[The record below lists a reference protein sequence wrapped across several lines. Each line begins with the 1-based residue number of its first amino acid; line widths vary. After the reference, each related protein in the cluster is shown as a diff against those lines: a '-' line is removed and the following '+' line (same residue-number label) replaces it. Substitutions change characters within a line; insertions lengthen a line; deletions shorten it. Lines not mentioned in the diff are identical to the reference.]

1 MPKEAIRID
10 QVNQTVWFP
19 AVTVDD
25 GLVVE
30 LFDKTADEK
39 RQDKYDKVLRTGS
52 YAYLEERIGTFL
64 GTTATTIGAEFEHL
78 KLLFDRHQQSM
89 VTPEKGAIG
98 EDAVVSALEVVVDN
112 RGWDDV
118 ITETGGVGGA
128 LDGVK
133 KNVNK
138 TGDVVAHIGGP
149 DGPPLA
155 IEVKFD
161 GSTKLGDVAD
171 AKHQQNRA
179 DTAWSQ
185 IIEAAAN
192 REAGLA
198 MIVFDKGSASPN
210 VLAAVEDVAWLEGA
224 GLVVMVDAKRGDFRN
239 LVVVY
244 TFARSL
250 LLAAARPDL
259 QPELL
264 AVVVS
269 RALNEVKRCL
279 GVRKHVKAI
288 VESAEELLKDLG
300 QSEAALESIVEL
312 LGSIDADNPLG
323 AAELFTLHRGEDV
336 REALTRQDKELEN
349 LGKD

>member
-39 RQDKYDKVLRTGS
+39 RQDLYDKVLRTGS
-52 YAYLEERIGTFL
+52 YAYLEDRIGTFL

-89 VTPEKGAIG
+89 VTAEKGAIG
-98 EDAVVSALEVVVDN
+98 EDAVAAALEMVVGG
-112 RGWDDV
+112 RGWGDV
-118 ITETGGVGGA
+118 IIETGGVGGA
-128 LDGVK
+128 LDDGA
-133 KNVNK
+133 NK
-138 TGDVVAHIGGP
+138 TGDVVARVGGP
-149 DGPPLA
+149 DGPRLA

-161 GSTKLGDVAD
+161 KKVTLGEVDD
-171 AKHQQNRA
+171 AKHQNNRA

-185 IIEAAAN
+185 IVEAAAN

-198 MIVFDKGSASPN
+198 MIVVDQGSASSS

-224 GLVVMVDAKRGDFRN
+224 GLVVLVDAERGDFRN
-239 LVVVY
+239 LVVAY

-279 GVRKHVKAI
+279 AARKHVKAI
-288 VESAEELLKDLG
+288 VKSAEELLKELG

-312 LGSIDADNPLG
+312 LGSIDANNPLG

-336 REALTRQDKELEN
+336 RGALTRQAKELEN

>member
-1 MPKEAIRID
+1 MAKKAIRID
-10 QVNQTVWFP
+10 QANETVTFP
-19 AVTVDD
+19 ETTVVDR
-25 GLVVE
+25 LVVE
-30 LFDKTADEK
+30 LFDNADSGE
-39 RQDKYDKVLRTGS
+39 RQDLYDKVLRMGS
-52 YAYLEERIGTFL
+52 YAYLEDRIGTFL

-89 VTPEKGAIG
+89 VTAEKGAIG
-98 EDAVVSALEVVVDN
+98 EDAVASALEMVVGG

-118 ITETGGVGGA
+118 ITETGGIGGA
-128 LDGVK
+128 LDDGA
-133 KNVNK
+133 NK
-138 TGDVVAHIGGP
+138 TGDVVAHVGGP
-149 DGPPLA
+149 DGPRLA

-161 GSTKLGDVAD
+161 GNMPLGDVAD
-171 AKHQQNRA
+171 AKHQQRRA

-185 IIEAAAN
+185 IVEAAAN
-192 REAGLA
+192 REAGMT
-198 MIVFDKGSASPN
+198 MIVVDEGSASSS
-210 VLAAVEDVAWLEGA
+210 VAGAVEDVAWLEGA
-224 GLVVMVDAKRGDFRN
+224 GLVVMVDVERGDFRN
-239 LVVVY
+239 LVVAY

-269 RALNEVKRCL
+269 RALTEVKRCL
-279 GVRKHVKAI
+279 VARKHVEAI
-288 VESAEELLKDLG
+288 VESARKLLKDLG

-312 LGSIDADNPLG
+312 LGSIDVDNHLG

-336 REALTRQDKELEN
+336 REALTRQAKELEN

>member
-1 MPKEAIRID
+1 
-10 QVNQTVWFP
+10 
-19 AVTVDD
+19 
-25 GLVVE
+25 
-30 LFDKTADEK
+30 
-39 RQDKYDKVLRTGS
+39 
-52 YAYLEERIGTFL
+52 
-64 GTTATTIGAEFEHL
+64 
-78 KLLFDRHQQSM
+78 
-89 VTPEKGAIG
+89 
-98 EDAVVSALEVVVDN
+98 
-112 RGWDDV
+112 V
-118 ITETGGVGGA
+118 IIETGGVGGA
-128 LDGVK
+128 LDDGA
-133 KNVNK
+133 NK
-138 TGDVVAHIGGP
+138 TGDVVARVGGP
-149 DGPPLA
+149 DGPRLA

-161 GSTKLGDVAD
+161 KKVTLGEVDD
-171 AKHQQNRA
+171 AKHQNNRA

-185 IIEAAAN
+185 IVEAAAN

-198 MIVFDKGSASPN
+198 MIVVDQGSASSS

-224 GLVVMVDAKRGDFRN
+224 GLVVLVDAERGDFRN
-239 LVVVY
+239 LVVAY

-279 GVRKHVKAI
+279 AARKHVKAI
-288 VESAEELLKDLG
+288 VKSAEELLKELG

-312 LGSIDADNPLG
+312 LGSIDANNPLG

-336 REALTRQDKELEN
+336 REALTRQAKELEN